1 MKLFTLFAATAIAAL
16 GADLSGVRSVY
27 VLPMSG
33 GLDQHIAIRLVRT
46 SWVQVVTDAKKAD
59 AILTDS
65 LGEGFEK
72 RLADINHEKTADTGK
87 AGSEFDQPTM
97 RPLSHSRGNVFLV
110 DRKTG
115 NVLWSTTE
123 RPKDNSSDQLI
134 RAADR
139 IATRLEKDYKGK

>member
-1 MKLFTLFAATAIAAL
+1 MKLFTLLAAAASAAL
-16 GADLSGVRSVY
+16 AGDLSGIQSIY

-46 SWVQVVTDAKKAD
+46 SWLQVVTDAKKAD

-65 LGEGFEK
+65 LGEGFER
-72 RLADINHEKTADTGK
+72 RLAEINGVKPADSGK
-87 AGSEFDQPTM
+87 MGSDFERPSM

-123 RPKDNSSDQLI
+123 RPKDNSVNELMH
-134 RAADR
+134 AADR
-139 IATRLEKDYKGK
+139 IVTRLEKDYKGK